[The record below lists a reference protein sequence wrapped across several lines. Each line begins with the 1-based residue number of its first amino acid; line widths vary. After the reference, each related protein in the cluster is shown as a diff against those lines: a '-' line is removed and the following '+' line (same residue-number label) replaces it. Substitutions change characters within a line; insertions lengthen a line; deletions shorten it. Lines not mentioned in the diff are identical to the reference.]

1 MADLE
6 RDLRDMMHRRAG
18 DLRYTPSPTPGL
30 IGRARVRRAR
40 TTLLA
45 GVAVLALVVGGFA
58 AARSL
63 SSDQAIPPANPR
75 PEGIL
80 ADVGGWI
87 AYGDQR
93 GIWAMDPTQS
103 GDPADRVRLSST
115 PGTPRA
121 WSPDGS
127 KLLILR
133 QSGDAEKV
141 GLGDLLFVLNA
152 DGTETRLAEAPAH
165 AWITGGSF
173 SRDGTEVVYAVTSDG
188 IGERSAIFVVDAE
201 GGGRLRTPRPAGGC
215 SNTRCQ
221 ALGFP
226 SEFYAPTFSPDGN
239 QIAYFEGGGDHSHSL
254 RVMNADGS
262 GDRELVFIPE
272 GRSISNLIWSPDGS
286 RLLISSPVVL
296 VVGADGTGLTELI
309 PEEFPI
315 GGEFLATPGADPH
328 WSPDG
333 SRISYN
339 WAAGFLAIVR
349 WDGTQVQLF
358 DHGRSG
364 PWIQEIAQE
373 WLTRFDSNP

>member
-6 RDLRDMMHRRAG
+6 RDLRDMMHRTAG

-75 PEGIL
+75 PEGIF

-93 GIWAMDPTQS
+93 GIWAVDPTQS

-133 QSGDAEKV
+133 QSGD
-141 GLGDLLFVLNA
+141 LLFVLNA
-152 DGTETRLAEAPAH
+152 DGTETRLAEAPAPTLSTAGSPGWD

-173 SRDGTEVVYAVTSDG
+173 SRDGTEVVYAVT
-188 IGERSAIFVVDAE
+188 GERSAIFVVDAE
-201 GGGRLRTPRPAGGC
+201 GGGRLRTP
-215 SNTRCQ
+215 
-221 ALGFP
+221 
-226 SEFYAPTFSPDGN
+226 
-239 QIAYFEGGGDHSHSL
+239 
-254 RVMNADGS
+254 
-262 GDRELVFIPE
+262 
-272 GRSISNLIWSPDGS
+272 
-286 RLLISSPVVL
+286 VVL
-296 VVGADGTGLTELI
+296 RSQGVCTRRRSHPMGTRSPTSKGAGTT
-309 PEEFPI
+309 
-315 GGEFLATPGADPH
+315 ATA
-328 WSPDG
+328 S
-333 SRISYN
+333 
-339 WAAGFLAIVR
+339 A
-349 WDGTQVQLF
+349 
-358 DHGRSG
+358 
-364 PWIQEIAQE
+364 
-373 WLTRFDSNP
+373 